1 MSVGAAGA
9 PKSRPAFFLT
19 PVIGVLGI
27 SLICVDILHV
37 MPAVYVLKPLVC
49 LLLVAL
55 GAANAS
61 VDAPHYRL
69 LIIAGL
75 AISGVGDVLLMLP
88 YKLFSVGLFAFLIAH
103 LFYISAFATHGGG
116 RRASKGALVVFAAF
130 AGVMLASLWPNLG
143 ALRIPVMLYVGVIS
157 TMAWQAWGRA
167 NLAPSA
173 SARRAALGAVL
184 FLISDSTLA
193 INRFHGPEGSP
204 IGSPEFGRFLVMS
217 TYLLAQWLIARSVG
231 E

>member
-1 MSVGAAGA
+1 MSARAPRSHIPSAA
-9 PKSRPAFFLT
+9 FYLT
-19 PVIGVLGI
+19 PVIWVLGI

-37 MPAVYVLKPLVC
+37 VPAVYVLKPLVC

-55 GAANAS
+55 GAAGTSA
-61 VDAPHYRL
+61 DAPRYRL

-75 AISGVGDVLLMLP
+75 SVSCIGDVLLMLP
-88 YKLFSVGLFAFLIAH
+88 YRLFSFGLFAFLFAH

-116 RRASKGALVVFAAF
+116 RRASKGALVVFAGF
-130 AGVMLASLWPNLG
+130 AGVILAYLWPSLG
-143 ALRIPVMLYVGVIS
+143 AMRIPVVLYVGVIS

-167 NLAPSA
+167 GLVQTAA
-173 SARRAALGAVL
+173 ARRAALGAVL

-193 INRFHGPEGSP
+193 INKFHGPEGSP